1 MDWVR
6 DRFDRRDPCRTLD
19 KSLNPIRA
27 VSSLLP
33 IGVVKQALA
42 LRTRSV
48 SAMAILHQLAEC
60 PSFLLAAFGYSVSER
75 GRVSAVAKSAD
86 ELVDVFVSFLNGVG
100 FEPKFQDEIPEELRT
115 SSAEYDTFHW
125 QIKPLSS
132 NPWVEELVQKLPQT
146 WPKPFRSLIERYR
159 FCNFEIG
166 PLMLF
171 ANSGHEL
178 FYELSD
184 RVFKDKGIF
193 PTLHKNG
200 FLQFG
205 LPHETN
211 YDPVCF
217 DMKRRNRADAP
228 IVQLDHEE
236 ILIRSRIR
244 IVQQLAPS
252 FLEFMQR
259 AVAERLPVA

>member
-1 MDWVR
+1 M
-6 DRFDRRDPCRTLD
+6 C
-19 KSLNPIRA
+19 
-27 VSSLLP
+27 
-33 IGVVKQALA
+33 
-42 LRTRSV
+42 
-48 SAMAILHQLAEC
+48 
-60 PSFLLAAFGYSVSER
+60 
-75 GRVSAVAKSAD
+75 AVAENGD
-86 ELVDVFVSFLNGVG
+86 DLVDAFVAYLNAEG
-100 FEPKFQDEIPEELRT
+100 FEPKFLDEVPEELRT
-115 SSAEYDTFHW
+115 SGAEYDTFNW
-125 QIKPLSS
+125 QIRSAPF
-132 NPWVEELVQKLPQT
+132 NPWVEGPNQELPQR
-146 WPKPFRSLIERYR
+146 WPKAFTSLIQRYR

-171 ANSGHEL
+171 ANSGYQL

-184 RVFKDKGIF
+184 RTFKDKGIF

-236 ILIRSRIR
+236 ILQWSRIR
-244 IVQQLAPS
+244 IVREIAPT
-252 FLEFMQR
+252 FAQFMR
-259 AVAERLPVA
+259 HAIAEHYPVA